1 MSIIPFP
8 MANDTIDVKALR
20 RAPQSRSASGL
31 ISPAKESVT
40 VEIVPDHTAEPIKSM
55 QDIIRVTTY
64 LKEQKRFRDNMFF
77 IVGINFGLR
86 ISDLSRLRFS
96 DLINPDFT
104 FKESFPVFEKKTRNT
119 RKRKKNRYVS
129 INDAVIE
136 AVTLYLANT
145 PGVSLSDYL
154 FRSESNHGGNV
165 NAPMN
170 KTSFHRILKNIAEEV
185 GLTCQ
190 ISTHSLRKTF
200 GYWIMVKGNNDPR
213 TLLLLQKIFG
223 HSTAAQTL
231 TYVGLTNQEISEAYM
246 NLNIGLSKDRFSPID
261 SEIIEEDEAI

>member
-1 MSIIPFP
+1 MNVIQFNTAATI
-8 MANDTIDVKALR
+8 IDVNALR
-20 RAPQSRSASGL
+20 RPAPNRSASGL
-31 ISPAKESVT
+31 IAPAKEDTSVD
-40 VEIVPDHTAEPIKSM
+40 IAPDHSADPIKSM
-55 QDIIRVTTY
+55 NDIYRITTY
-64 LKEQKRFRDNMFF
+64 LKEKKRYRDNMLF

-86 ISDLSRLRFS
+86 ISDLRMLRFS

-154 FRSESNHGGNV
+154 FRSESNRGANT
-165 NAPMN
+165 NTPMARY
-170 KTSFHRILKNIAEEV
+170 SFERILKGIAAELGITSSV
-185 GLTCQ
+185 
-190 ISTHSLRKTF
+190 STHTLRKTF

-213 TLLLLQKIFG
+213 TLLLLQRIFG

-231 TYVGLTNQEISEAYM
+231 TYIGINEEEIHEAYM
-246 NLNIGLSKDRFSPID
+246 NLNIGYSGTVFMD
-261 SEIIEEDEAI
+261 SNIYETDAVS

>member
-8 MANDTIDVKALR
+8 MAKDTIDVSALR

-40 VEIVPDHTAEPIKSM
+40 IEIVPDHTAEPIKSM

-64 LKEQKRFRDNMFF
+64 LKEKGRFRDNMFF

-154 FRSESNHGGNV
+154 FRSESNHGCNV

-231 TYVGLTNQEISEAYM
+231 TYIGITEDEVHDAYM
-246 NLNIGLSKDRFSPID
+246 NLNIGYSGSMLVD
-261 SEIIEEDEAI
+261 SSIYEMDDVS

>member
-8 MANDTIDVKALR
+8 MAKDTIDVSALR

-31 ISPAKESVT
+31 ISPAKESVS

-154 FRSESNHGGNV
+154 FRSESNHGCNV

-231 TYVGLTNQEISEAYM
+231 TYIGITEDEVRNAYM
-246 NLNIGLSKDRFSPID
+246 NLNIGYSGSMLVDSSIYEID
-261 SEIIEEDEAI
+261 DVS

>member
-8 MANDTIDVKALR
+8 MAKDTIDVSALR

-31 ISPAKESVT
+31 ISPAKESVA

-64 LKEQKRFRDNMFF
+64 LKEKGRFRDNMFF

-231 TYVGLTNQEISEAYM
+231 TYIGITEDEVHDAYM
-246 NLNIGLSKDRFSPID
+246 NLNIGYSGSMLVD
-261 SEIIEEDEAI
+261 SSIYEMDDVS

>member
-64 LKEQKRFRDNMFF
+64 LKEQKRYRDNMFF

-154 FRSESNHGGNV
+154 FRSESNHGCNV

-231 TYVGLTNQEISEAYM
+231 TYVGITEDEVHDAYM
-246 NLNIGLSKDRFSPID
+246 NLNIGYSGSMLVDSNIYEID
-261 SEIIEEDEAI
+261 DVS

>member
-8 MANDTIDVKALR
+8 MAKDTIDVSALR

-64 LKEQKRFRDNMFF
+64 LKEKGRFRDNMFF

-154 FRSESNHGGNV
+154 FRSESNHGCNV

-231 TYVGLTNQEISEAYM
+231 TYIGITEDEVHDAYM
-246 NLNIGLSKDRFSPID
+246 NLNIGYSGSMLVD
-261 SEIIEEDEAI
+261 SSIYEMDDVS

>member
-31 ISPAKESVT
+31 ILPAKESVS

-231 TYVGLTNQEISEAYM
+231 TYIGITEDEVRNAYM
-246 NLNIGLSKDRFSPID
+246 NLNIGYSGSMLVD
-261 SEIIEEDEAI
+261 SSIYEMDDVS

>member
-154 FRSESNHGGNV
+154 FRSESNHGCNV

-231 TYVGLTNQEISEAYM
+231 TYIGITEDEVHDAYM
-246 NLNIGLSKDRFSPID
+246 NLNIGYSGSMLVD
-261 SEIIEEDEAI
+261 SSIYEMDDVS